1 VLRLR
6 WNHRVDPSSQAT
18 RFVAEASRMG
28 ILVVEFEG
36 GGDGSGID
44 WEIIERWT
52 RSRAVTCAVL
62 GGDVASPALDIA
74 LCSDLVYLLP
84 VTRLRLAAGSGAPTP
99 GVIWALG
106 RAGRRALARGLL
118 STHDLDADEAKEFGV
133 AHAVLRDRA
142 ELPIPRGASLTAVTT
157 ARDLMRST
165 RPGSA
170 GLALELAAF
179 RLLFAAGDPEE
190 GAGAFLEKRE
200 PSF

>member
-1 VLRLR
+1 MRLH
-6 WNHRVDPSSQAT
+6 WNHRIDPSSQAT
-18 RFVAEASRMG
+18 GFVAEASRMG
-28 ILVVEFEG
+28 LLAVEFEG
-36 GGDGSGID
+36 GGDGSGIG
-44 WEIIERWT
+44 WEIIEQWT

-62 GGDVASPALDIA
+62 RGDVASPALDIA

-84 VTRLRLAAGSGAPTP
+84 LTRLRLAAGPGAPTP

-118 STHDLDADEAKEFGV
+118 STHDLDADEAKEIGV
-133 AHAVLRDRA
+133 AHTVLRDGA

-157 ARDLMRST
+157 ARDLMRSA

>member
-1 VLRLR
+1 M
-6 WNHRVDPSSQAT
+6 
-18 RFVAEASRMG
+18 VAEASRMG
-28 ILVVEFEG
+28 LLTVDFKG
-36 GGDGSGID
+36 GGDGSGIGWD
-44 WEIIERWT
+44 IIEQWT

-62 GGDVASPALDIA
+62 GGEVASPALDVA
-74 LCSDLVYLLP
+74 LCSDLVFLLP
-84 VTRLRLAAGSGAPTP
+84 STRLRLAAGPGAPTP

-118 STHDLDADEAKEFGV
+118 STADLEADEAKEIGV
-133 AHAVLRDRA
+133 AHSVVRDRA
-142 ELPIPRGASLTAVTT
+142 EPPIPEGVSLTAVTT
-157 ARDLMRST
+157 ARDLMRSAV
-165 RPGSA
+165 PGSA